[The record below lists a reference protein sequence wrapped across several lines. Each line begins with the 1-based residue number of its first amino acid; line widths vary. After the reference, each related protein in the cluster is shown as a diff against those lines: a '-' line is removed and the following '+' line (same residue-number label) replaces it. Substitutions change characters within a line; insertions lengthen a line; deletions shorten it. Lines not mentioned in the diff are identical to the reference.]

1 MDEMKRYLAL
11 ILALCLC
18 FALAAC
24 GGATETAAPEADNP
38 GTEAPETEAP
48 ETEQPET
55 PSAAATLEEYAVEIK
70 SAALGE
76 DYEGNPAIMITFS
89 WTNNSEETVMPMVA
103 VVTRAFQGGVG
114 LDSAIIVG
122 NDNYDGDAY
131 STEVRPGTTI
141 DVQVAYALRDE
152 TSPVEFEIEKFLGT
166 DGSMA
171 YKEFDITN
179 L

>member
-1 MDEMKRYLAL
+1 MKRLLAL
-11 ILALCLC
+11 ILVLCLS

-24 GGATETAAPEADNP
+24 GGTPESQPPATDAP
-38 GTEAPETEAP
+38 GTEAPVTEAP
-48 ETEQPET
+48 ETEQPEA
-55 PSAAATLEEYAVEIK
+55 PSAAATLEEYDVEIK

-114 LDSAIIVG
+114 LDSAIIIG

>member
-1 MDEMKRYLAL
+1 MKRLLAL

-24 GGATETAAPEADNP
+24 GGTPESEAPATDAP
-38 GTEAPETEAP
+38 GTEAPVTEAP
-48 ETEQPET
+48 ETEQPEA
-55 PSAAATLEEYAVEIK
+55 PSAAATLEEYDVEIK

-114 LDSAIIVG
+114 LDSAIIIG

-141 DVQVAYALRDE
+141 VVQVAYALRDE
-152 TSPVEFEIEKFLGT
+152 TSPVEFVIEKFLGT